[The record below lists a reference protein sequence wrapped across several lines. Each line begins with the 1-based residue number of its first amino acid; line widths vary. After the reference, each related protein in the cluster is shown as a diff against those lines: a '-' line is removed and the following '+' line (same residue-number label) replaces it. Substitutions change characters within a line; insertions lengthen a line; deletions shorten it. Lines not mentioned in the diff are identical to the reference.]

1 LTNIGLRYHIPSA
14 KHNDAIKGLMTT
26 AAKLNDQIRLL
37 LVDANEDISESESDS
52 ESSCDEGV
60 TDNLQELAQT
70 IKVYTDSLTD
80 LSSALA
86 CPALEPEYDNEPS
99 AVTPEPRFANDY
111 HTELIR
117 AKFPRAEMILLQCLG
132 RASWDRYLR
141 MQRER
146 DFNAHTISIQ
156 DGKSRFSKSEFQ
168 DSGIGTSLPHGASTY
183 AETLLSFATSI
194 SGGKRVDIPP
204 LPPGAKKGVPFECN
218 ACGNSIKATNNRDW
232 RLVLRGDHVRPPRA
246 NLKQKAS
253 LHGSSPLYL
262 FLCQLCLC

>member
-1 LTNIGLRYHIPSA
+1 VTSTQILPDRILTTTGLRYQVA
-14 KHNDAIKGLMTT
+14 LDKHDEAIRGLIT
-26 AAKLNDQIRLL
+26 AANKLDDQTRLL
-37 LVDANEDISESESDS
+37 LIDANDEISESGSDS

-60 TDNLQELAQT
+60 AGNLQELVQS
-70 IKVYTDSLTD
+70 IKVYTSCLTD

-132 RASWDRYLR
+132 RTSWDRWQR

-146 DFNAHTISIQ
+146 DFNAQNISIQ
-156 DGKSRFSKSEFQ
+156 DGKSCFSKSEFL
-168 DSGIGTSLPHGASTY
+168 DSGIGTSLPHGASNY

-232 RLVLRGDHVRPPRA
+232 RFVLRGDHI
-246 NLKQKAS
+246 
-253 LHGSSPLYL
+253 
-262 FLCQLCLC
+262 